1 MGSARAPRP
10 RPRGEGEYRTMN
22 ADTARIEQLEPRALL
37 SSDMVIDWNDVAIDV
52 LRADTTLPGP
62 GWSSRALAIM
72 HGAVFDAVNGIART
86 HKSIEFNASAPSGAN
101 MDAAIASAA
110 HGVLTRLYPAQ
121 RNMLDGELQQ
131 SLAQV
136 PNGAGEAKGVDFGR
150 RAADKWLHARRR
162 DHAGEEIPYAV
173 NPAPGHW
180 QPDPMNA
187 GQTAWGPGWGKVD
200 TFALRS
206 GDQFLPPPVPALTSP
221 EYADA
226 FNEVKS
232 LGAVNSTTRTAE
244 QTEIGIF
251 WA

>member
-1 MGSARAPRP
+1 MHRVLRRITSVALLCSRFGTEFTWFYASKAVSIAPIHGPHMGSARAPRP
-10 RPRGEGEYRTMN
+10 LPRGEGEYRTMN
-22 ADTARIEQLEPRALL
+22 ADTARIEQLERRALL

-110 HGVLTRLYPAQ
+110 HGVLTRLYSAQ

-136 PNGAGEAKGVDFGR
+136 PNGAAEAKGVAFGR
-150 RAADKWLHARRR
+150 RAADKWLHARRQ
-162 DHAGEEIPYAV
+162 DHAGQEVPYTVSA
-173 NPAPGHW
+173 APGHW
-180 QPDPMNA
+180 Q
-187 GQTAWGPGWGKVD
+187 
-200 TFALRS
+200 
-206 GDQFLPPPVPALTSP
+206 
-221 EYADA
+221 
-226 FNEVKS
+226 
-232 LGAVNSTTRTAE
+232 
-244 QTEIGIF
+244 
-251 WA
+251 